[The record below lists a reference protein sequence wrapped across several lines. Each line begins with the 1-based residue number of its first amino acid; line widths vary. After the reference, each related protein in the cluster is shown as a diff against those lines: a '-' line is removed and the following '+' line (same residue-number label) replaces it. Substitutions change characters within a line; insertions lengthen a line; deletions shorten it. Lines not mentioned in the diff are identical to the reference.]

1 MNYIITG
8 ASRGIG
14 RYLFDTLTGKG
25 HKVIGTC
32 NSTIVET
39 EGFYRLDITN
49 YQQIQVLISQLKE
62 QLKNIVLI
70 NCAGINYNSFAHK
83 ADIKEWT
90 KVIDVN
96 LTGTFHVIH
105 AVLPIMRSQNYGRI
119 INISS
124 VVANYPTPGVSAYA
138 ASKAALTGLTKSL
151 SVENA
156 LKGIT
161 VNVINLGYVDIG
173 MGINDVP
180 EKYRKTIEEK
190 IPCRRFC
197 EPADILKTVEYI
209 VDTPYLNGA
218 EINLNGGI
226 L

>member
-8 ASRGIG
+8 ASKGIG
-14 RYLFDTLTGKG
+14 RYLFEALTGKG
-25 HKVIGTC
+25 LQVIGTC
-32 NSTIVET
+32 HSTIVESD
-39 EGFYRLDITN
+39 GFYRLDITD
-49 YQQIQVLISQLKE
+49 YQQIQVLISHLKE
-62 QLKNIVLI
+62 RLKNIVLI

-83 ADIKEWT
+83 ADIEEWT
-90 KVIDVN
+90 KVINVN

-105 AVLPIMRSQNYGRI
+105 AVLPVMRSQNYGRI

-124 VVANYPTPGVSAYA
+124 VVAKYPTPGVSAYA

-161 VNVINLGYVDIG
+161 VNVIHLGYANIG

-180 EKYRKTIEEK
+180 EKYRKIIEEK
-190 IPCRRFC
+190 IPCQRFC
-197 EPADILKTVEYI
+197 EPVDILKTIEYI

-218 EINLNGGI
+218 EIDLNGGI
-226 L
+226 I